1 MSKSHE
7 GQGQPAAS
15 SDPRPDAGTVQAP
28 EKLPDHRSVDE
39 ILAHPEFPAARAL
52 FVAEHAKVYEAGT
65 FPAQLGA
72 DVGRVTALAILVC
85 LYAAYDPADRATW
98 PTLNRL
104 KDTVARFG
112 FASPRLIDDFVAR
125 LAQTGYVEMERQ
137 PEDSRVRLLKPTE
150 RLLEW
155 DRAWMAAH
163 YAPLDRLYPEP
174 GYGPPIARDRA
185 FQAAHA
191 AAAPAA
197 FDAIIAM
204 TWSNLE
210 IVFFLSAT
218 SALIILLSFFEM
230 GGTDPDSRIREIDL
244 AHLAPRFGVSRSH
257 IRNILTVAQERGFV
271 TRSGPRNAFIQL
283 TPRWSTAFDRFI
295 ADSLVQS
302 DLTYRLA
309 LRALGAEALD
319 RS

>member
-1 MSKSHE
+1 MNIAAKSP
-7 GQGQPAAS
+7 QAAPS
-15 SDPRPDAGTVQAP
+15 GSGAGDGLASGL
-28 EKLPDHRSVDE
+28 LPDHRSVED
-39 ILAHPEFPAARAL
+39 ILAHPDFPAARRS
-52 FVAEHAKVYEAGT
+52 FVVEHARVYEAGT

-72 DVGRVTALAILVC
+72 DVGRVTTLAIIVC

-137 PEDSRVRLLKPTE
+137 PDDNRVRLLKPTE
-150 RLLEW
+150 RLLAW
-155 DRAWMAAH
+155 DREWMAAH
-163 YAPLDRLYPEP
+163 YAPLDLLYPDP
-174 GYGPPIARDRA
+174 GYGAPMRRDTA
-185 FQAAHA
+185 FQAVHA
-191 AAAPAA
+191 GAALAA

-218 SALIILLSFFEM
+218 SALIILLSFYEM
-230 GGTDPDSRIREIDL
+230 GGADPDSRIREADL
-244 AHLAPRFGVSRSH
+244 AQLAPRFGVSRTH
-257 IRNILTVAQERGFV
+257 IRNILGVAQERGFV
-271 TRSGPRNAFIQL
+271 VRSGPRNSIVHL
-283 TPRWSTAFDRFI
+283 TPRWMTAFDRFI
-295 ADSLVQS
+295 ADSLAQS

-309 LRALGAEALD
+309 QQASGAPAA
-319 RS
+319 